1 MPQHEPA
8 NSATVKVDRRAR
20 LGPAAQAMFAVLG
33 PHDDC
38 NSLLQP
44 LWATRGV
51 LFPYTPDI
59 TFGGAANYS
68 SWHFTHSNYQQF
80 QYQNSMPSEIQ
91 VTATF
96 TAQTNA
102 EARYMLA
109 VLTFLRAST
118 MLAFGNAAVGNNTA
132 GTPPP
137 VLRFNYLGDHMFNNV
152 PVVLQNY
159 SYLLER
165 EVDYVEIVM
174 PGVDSNQRNNPTGGE
189 GLSGALAAARDF
201 LGSAYPSRAGSSTYM
216 PTQIVI
222 TMLLGIQ
229 QNPRNVRENFDLDK
243 FKTGD
248 LITKGFM

>member
-1 MPQHEPA
+1 MNEQPNTQ
-8 NSATVKVDRRAR
+8 TVKVDRRAR
-20 LGPAAQAMFAVLG
+20 LGPAAQAMTTVLG

-51 LFPYTPDI
+51 VFPYTPDI

-102 EARYMLA
+102 EAQYMLA

-118 MLAFGNAAVGNNTA
+118 MIQFGNAAVVKNTA

-165 EVDYVEIVM
+165 EVDYVEIVAS
-174 PGVDSNQRNNPTGGE
+174 GVDSNQRNNPTGGE
-189 GLSGALAAARDF
+189 GLSGALAAAREF
-201 LGSAYPSRAGSSTYM
+201 FGNAFPGRAGSNTFM

-222 TMLLGIQ
+222 TMLLGVQ
-229 QNPRNVRENFDLDK
+229 QNPRNIRESFDLDK
-243 FKTGD
+243 FKSGD
-248 LITKGFM
+248 LITKGFI